1 MLRVPLF
8 WVGVKTRNEKQKKL
22 IQLLHIGKSK
32 LGWDDTAYRAFL
44 GGVCGK
50 DSAVNM
56 SIQELNA
63 ALSAMRKA
71 GFTSPPRRV
80 KPLEKGSATLS
91 QLEYIKG
98 MWQVCARNKSERAML
113 AFVRRIARVDALRFL
128 DADTARQVIL
138 ALRDMMTQAGRDPD
152 TSIKVSEAV

>member
-1 MLRVPLF
+1 M
-8 WVGVKTRNEKQKKL
+8 RNEKQKKL

-50 DSAVNM
+50 DSAADMNE
-56 SIQELNA
+56 QELNA

-71 GFTSPPRRV
+71 GFTSPSRRV
-80 KPLEKGSATLS
+80 KPLEKGSATLA

-98 MWQVCARNKSERAML
+98 MWHVCARNKSEHAML
-113 AFVRRIARVDALRFL
+113 AFVRRIAHVDALRFL
-128 DADTARQVIL
+128 DVDAARQVIL
-138 ALRDMMTQAGRDPD
+138 ALRDMMVQAGFDPD
-152 TSIKVSEAV
+152 TSVKAAAV

>member
-1 MLRVPLF
+1 M
-8 WVGVKTRNEKQKKL
+8 RNEKQKKL

-50 DSAVNM
+50 DSAADMNE
-56 SIQELNA
+56 QELNA

-80 KPLEKGSATLS
+80 KPLEKGSATLA

-98 MWQVCARNKSERAML
+98 MWYVCARNKSEHAML
-113 AFVRRIARVDALRFL
+113 AFVRRIAHVDALRFL
-128 DADTARQVIL
+128 DVDAARQVIL
-138 ALRDMMTQAGRDPD
+138 ALRDMMVQAGFDPD
-152 TSIKVSEAV
+152 TSVKAAAV